1 MLFILKPMICAFY
14 CDQRNSIGIGKALRS
29 HKRHYLVFCSMQ
41 DQDILRMPMIIHV
54 LNLRSLPIF

>member
-1 MLFILKPMICAFY
+1 MICAFY